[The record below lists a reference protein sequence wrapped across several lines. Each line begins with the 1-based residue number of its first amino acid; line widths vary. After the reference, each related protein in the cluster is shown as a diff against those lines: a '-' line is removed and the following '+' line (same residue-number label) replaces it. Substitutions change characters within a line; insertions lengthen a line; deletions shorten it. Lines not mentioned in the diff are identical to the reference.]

1 MEERKRSWSSRS
13 VDIFEKVEQVGEGT
27 YGQVYKAKNKETGEL
42 VALKRVRMDN
52 EKEGFPITAIRE
64 IKILKVLN
72 HKNIV
77 RLQEIV
83 TSKGSDYNQGKGS
96 IYMVMEFCDHD
107 LTGLTDAGQKFT
119 VPQIKCYMKQ
129 LLEGLAYCH
138 AQKVLHRDIKGSNLL
153 ISNDGQLKLA
163 DFGLARAYDNEKTKA
178 YTNRVIT
185 LWYRPPE
192 LLLGATAYGPSI
204 DMWSAGCIFA
214 ELLLRKPILPGKN
227 EFEQIDL
234 IFKLFGTPDE
244 QAWPKCKEL
253 QYYDLIMSQT
263 PRKYRNRFEDQF
275 ESLDPMAKDL
285 LRKLLMMDP
294 EKRITADDALD
305 HEYFWSDP
313 VPATPAELP
322 KYPPSHEFTA
332 KKRRQSQSQQ
342 QSQQQ
347 TQQQTQQPQTQTQ
360 TQQGPASQQQQ
371 QPPAYPPAGYNQ
383 QAYSQQYQ
391 QQQYPAHYQQQQ
403 RYPPQS
409 AYQQQSY
416 NQPPGM
422 RTGGPPPKHYH
433 REGGGG
439 GGSFFDGANGGAAPP
454 PGGHR
459 GGGGHNPFYSG
470 YTGHGGQA
478 PAYGPPGTAPSKGSG
493 APGAGAGGYPHH
505 HGTSWPR

>member
-1 MEERKRSWSSRS
+1 MAGRDRNWGSRS
-13 VDIFEKVEQVGEGT
+13 VDIFEKTEQVGEGT
-27 YGQVYKAKNKETGEL
+27 YGQVYKAKNKETGEV

-77 RLQEIV
+77 RLKEIV

-163 DFGLARAYDNEKTKA
+163 DFGLARAYDHEKPKV

-214 ELLLRKPILPGKN
+214 ELLMRKPILPGKN

-234 IFKLFGTPDE
+234 IFKLLGTPDE
-244 QAWPKCKEL
+244 QAWPKCKDY

-263 PRKYRNRFEDQF
+263 PRKYQNRFEEKF
-275 ESLDPMAKDL
+275 GTLEPMAKDL

-294 EKRITADDALD
+294 ENRITADDALD

-332 KKRRQSQSQQ
+332 KKRRQSQQ
-342 QSQQQ
+342 
-347 TQQQTQQPQTQTQ
+347 QQPQQPS
-360 TQQGPASQQQQ
+360 QQPQPQPQPGPGPQQQQQ
-371 QPPAYPPAGYNQ
+371 QPTGGYPPNGYNAQ
-383 QAYSQQYQ
+383 PYGQYQ
-391 QQQYPAHYQQQQ
+391 QYPPHYQQQQ

-409 AYQQQSY
+409 AYQQA
-416 NQPPGM
+416 PGAYHHPNGM
-422 RTGGPPPKHYH
+422 GNAPPPKRY
-433 REGGGG
+433 RDGG
-439 GGSFFDGANGGAAPP
+439 FFDGNTGGGPSAGGHPRGGA
-454 PGGHR
+454 
-459 GGGGHNPFYSG
+459 HNPFYGG
-470 YTGHGGQA
+470 YAGSAHNGQPPPYGAQPGSA
-478 PAYGPPGTAPSKGSG
+478 PPKASG
-493 APGAGAGGYPHH
+493 APGVGGYPHH
-505 HGTSWPR
+505 HGSWPR